1 MDARSYGFL
10 KDVAVEHGP
19 IDLLGR
25 FFLKAEQAAHRRGVF
40 LAFDTFENLLAAN
53 ESNCANWR
61 PLIPVFNPK
70 NGGLTAKN
78 SFCILGRNRKGEV
91 VAAHAGRLYN
101 WPNTTYFEEAA
112 ALRLFYT
119 DPDSMKCAGEECEIT
134 AQATRDISGN
144 VVFSGAAW
152 YRPDY
157 RGCNLSAILPKLGKA
172 YALTRWNPDSIV
184 SMMVE
189 DVYQRGFAPR
199 FGYNNVDWEI
209 LMRNSALGNVR
220 MAFVWMDPQHVIEDI
235 SRFPSQVSAEI
246 DAAILKRHA

>member
-1 MDARSYGFL
+1 MQSQSHGLL
-10 KDVAVEHGP
+10 KDVTVEHGP

-25 FFLKAEQAAHRRGVF
+25 FFLKAEQAARQRGVI
-40 LAFDTFENLLAAN
+40 LSFDTFENLLATN
-53 ESNCANWR
+53 ERNSANWR

-70 NGGLTAKN
+70 NGGLTAEN
-78 SFCILGRNRKGEV
+78 SFCILGRNHQGEV

-101 WPNTTYFEEAA
+101 WPDTTYYEEATP
-112 ALRLFYT
+112 LRLFYT
-119 DPDSMKCAGEECEIT
+119 DPDTKKCPGEECEIT

-157 RGCNLSAILPKLGKA
+157 RGCHLSAILPKLGKA
-172 YALTRWNPDSIV
+172 YAFTRWNPDAIV

-220 MAFVWMDPQHVIEDI
+220 MAFVWMDMRHLLGDLA
-235 SRFPSQVSAEI
+235 RFSAQVSPEI
-246 DAAILKRHA
+246 DSR